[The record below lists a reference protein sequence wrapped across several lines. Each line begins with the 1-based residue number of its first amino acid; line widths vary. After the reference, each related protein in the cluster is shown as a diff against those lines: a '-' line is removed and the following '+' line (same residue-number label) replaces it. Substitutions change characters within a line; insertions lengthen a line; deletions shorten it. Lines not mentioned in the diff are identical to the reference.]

1 MMRNYNYWYKTC
13 NMDMSQRQ
21 YLHYCAQQK
30 EMRVTTMCKPVSAIR
45 NKSAQEL
52 LELGGQLNK
61 VPVDLKALLKKLK
74 ISCMP
79 FDFSELEAAKYGT
92 KDLEN
97 VDHILGAL
105 VTNGDNAAILY
116 REQDQIDGHR
126 SRFTIAHELGHC
138 CLAHY
143 QVSEST
149 VHLSFRHER
158 TTDNI
163 QEVAAN
169 IFAGE
174 LLIPRTTL
182 ESVIDELILPSVQTL
197 ADIFAVST
205 NVMLERLRYLKITT
219 NIIGY
224 NYSV

>member
-1 MMRNYNYWYKTC
+1 M
-13 NMDMSQRQ
+13 
-21 YLHYCAQQK
+21 
-30 EMRVTTMCKPVSAIR
+30 
-45 NKSAQEL
+45 
-52 LELGGQLNK
+52 
-61 VPVDLKALLKKLK
+61 
-74 ISCMP
+74 
-79 FDFSELEAAKYGT
+79 
-92 KDLEN
+92 
-97 VDHILGAL
+97 GAL
-105 VTNGDNAAILY
+105 VTNGNNAVILY

-143 QVSEST
+143 QVNEAT

-174 LLIPRTTL
+174 LLVPKTTL

-205 NVMLERLRYLKITT
+205 SVMLERLKYLKITT

>member
-1 MMRNYNYWYKTC
+1 MMQDCYC
-13 NMDMSQRQ
+13 GQEFPNMGMSQER
-21 YLHYCAQQK
+21 YKLYCAHQREIK
-30 EMRVTTMCKPVSAIR
+30 VTDMCKPVSAIR
-45 NKSAQEL
+45 NKTAQEL
-52 LELGGQLNK
+52 LELSGQLNK
-61 VPVDLKALLKKLK
+61 VPVDLKALLKKLN
-74 ISCMP
+74 ISCIP

-92 KDLEN
+92 TEKHA
-97 VDHILGAL
+97 DHILGAL
-105 VTNGDNAAILY
+105 VTNGNKAVILY

-143 QVSEST
+143 QIGEST
-149 VHLSFRHER
+149 VHLSFRQEG
-158 TTDNI
+158 TTNNT

-174 LLIPRTTL
+174 LLIPRAPL
-182 ESVIDELILPSVQTL
+182 ENVIDQLILPSVQTL

-205 NVMLERLRYLKITT
+205 NVMNERLRYLKITT

-224 NYSV
+224 NY

>member
-1 MMRNYNYWYKTC
+1 MIVQSYNFGQEFP
-13 NMDMSQRQ
+13 NMNMSRER
-21 YLHYCAQQK
+21 YILYCAQQR

-45 NKSAQEL
+45 NKSPQEL

-61 VPVDLKALLKKLK
+61 VPVDLTALLKKLK
-74 ISCMP
+74 ISCIP
-79 FDFSELEAAKYGT
+79 FDFSELEVAKYGT

-116 REQDQIDGHR
+116 RAQDQIDGHR

-143 QVSEST
+143 QIGEST

-174 LLIPRTTL
+174 LLVPRTTL

-224 NYSV
+224 NY